1 MSKTGSVL
9 VKAMAVLTIAALA
22 GGAGLAHAGEAWTD
36 AGKAYS
42 FRNFTLFEALEQT
55 RALGMTEFEANPG
68 QQLSP
73 NHDVGMGPD
82 LSDAE
87 RDEVREKAEAL
98 GVDIVAFGVVTLTAD
113 EAQARPIFEFAD
125 DMDIGILVAH
135 PDLDSFDLL
144 DDLVEEFGI
153 KVAIHNH
160 GPESH
165 YDKVADT
172 LEAVE
177 GRHPYI
183 GACVDTG
190 HVIRSQ
196 EEPHEVVEA
205 LGGRVHSLHLKDWE
219 YGEGET
225 IVGEGDVDLSALV
238 NALRAVDFDGPIAL
252 EYELQPDNPSPDMA
266 IGLFNWR
273 LAVLQTAPPAG
284 S

>member
-9 VKAMAVLTIAALA
+9 VKAMAVLTIAVLA

>member
-1 MSKTGSVL
+1 MSKRGTFIIRTMAF
-9 VKAMAVLTIAALA
+9 AMMAALA
-22 GGAGLAHAGEAWTD
+22 GGAGLAQAGEAWTE

-42 FRNFTLFEALEQT
+42 LRNFTLFESLEQT

-68 QQLSP
+68 QRLSP
-73 NHDVGMGPD
+73 NHDVGMGPE
-82 LSDAE
+82 LSDSE
-87 RDEVREKAEAL
+87 RAEVREKAASL

-113 EAQARPIFEFAD
+113 EAQARPIFEFAE
-125 DMDIGILVAH
+125 DMGIGILVAH

-144 DDLVEEFGI
+144 EELVQEFGI

-160 GPESH
+160 GPESD
-165 YDKVADT
+165 YDKVTDT

-196 EEPHEVVEA
+196 EEPHEAVEA
-205 LGGRVHSLHLKDWE
+205 LGERVHSLHLKDWE
-219 YGEGET
+219 YAEGET
-225 IVGEGDVDLSALV
+225 IVGEGDTDLSALA
-238 NALRAVDFDGPIAL
+238 NALRAADFKGPIAL

-273 LAVLQTAPPAG
+273 LAVLQTAPSEG
-284 S
+284 L

>member
-1 MSKTGSVL
+1 MSKRGAFF
-9 VKAMAVLTIAALA
+9 VKTMAFVIIAALA
-22 GGAGLAHAGEAWTD
+22 GGAGLAQAGEAWTE
-36 AGKAYS
+36 AGKAFS

-82 LSDAE
+82 LSEAE

-113 EAQARPIFEFAD
+113 EAQARPIFEFAH
-125 DMDIGILVAH
+125 DMGIGILVAH

-144 DDLVEEFGI
+144 EELVEEFGI

-160 GPESH
+160 GPESN

-172 LEAVE
+172 LAAVE

-205 LGGRVHSLHLKDWE
+205 LGERVHSLHLKDWE

-225 IVGEGDVDLSALV
+225 IVGEGDMDLSALA
-238 NALRAVDFDGPIAL
+238 NALRAVAFDGPIAL

-273 LAVLQTAPPAG
+273 FAVLQAGPPEG

>member
-1 MSKTGSVL
+1 MSKRGTFIIRTMAF
-9 VKAMAVLTIAALA
+9 AMMAALT
-22 GGAGLAHAGEAWTD
+22 GGAGLAQAGEAWTE

-42 FRNFTLFEALEQT
+42 LRNFTLFESLEQT

-68 QQLSP
+68 QRLSP
-73 NHDVGMGPD
+73 NHDVGMGPE
-82 LSDAE
+82 LSDSE
-87 RDEVREKAEAL
+87 RAEVREKAASL

-113 EAQARPIFEFAD
+113 EAQARPIFEFAE
-125 DMDIGILVAH
+125 DMGIGILVAH

-144 DDLVEEFGI
+144 EELVQEFGI

-160 GPESH
+160 GPESD
-165 YDKVADT
+165 YDKVTDT

-196 EEPHEVVEA
+196 EEPHEAVEA
-205 LGGRVHSLHLKDWE
+205 LGERVHSLHLKDWE
-219 YGEGET
+219 YAEGEK
-225 IVGEGDVDLSALV
+225 IVGEGDTDLSALA
-238 NALRAVDFDGPIAL
+238 NALRAADFEGPIAL

-273 LAVLQTAPPAG
+273 LAVLQTAPSEG
-284 S
+284 L